1 MKQAF
6 ALIALVMVALLLA
19 YRLLGYETTYQIA
32 YGAITIMGLLI
43 AGTFVWLWAMRATP
57 LALGM
62 VFSWSGGA
70 LVMAWWWV
78 HQLLGRPETMRES
91 PVLFVFLAF
100 YIAGAILHFVV
111 IQGTLHLPRR
121 IYAALAGLAVA
132 LPSILLALR

>member
-6 ALIALVMVALLLA
+6 ALVAPIIVALLIA
-19 YRLLGYETTYQIA
+19 YRTFGYEITYQIA
-32 YGAITIMGLLI
+32 YGAITILGLLI

-70 LVMAWWWV
+70 MVMAWWWTY
-78 HQLLGRPETMRES
+78 HLLGRPETMRES
-91 PVLFVFLAF
+91 PMLFVFLAF

-121 IYAALAGLAVA
+121 LYAALAGVAVIV
-132 LPSILLALR
+132 PSILIALR

>member
-6 ALIALVMVALLLA
+6 ALIALIVVALLLA

-43 AGTFVWLWAMRATP
+43 AGTFVWLWVMRATP

-78 HQLLGRPETMRES
+78 HHLLGRPEVMHES

-100 YIAGAILHFVV
+100 YITGAILHFVV

-121 IYAALAGLAVA
+121 IYAALAGLAVV
-132 LPSILLALR
+132 LPSVLLVLR